1 MSIKMSIKA
10 QQFLKTLNEIEAK
23 MYASNVF
30 FESMELV
37 HKRNELTELLSVIR
51 GELYKNNIDDEKID
65 AWMEQKK
72 ELDIEF
78 DRIQKQVW
86 IRGEK

>member
-1 MSIKMSIKA
+1 MFHFYAYTI
-10 QQFLKTLNEIEAK
+10 IEVSGYAK
-23 MYASNVF
+23 
-30 FESMELV
+30 
-37 HKRNELTELLSVIR
+37 
-51 GELYKNNIDDEKID
+51 D